1 MASWKQGLKHWNSG
15 VIEMRIGLK
24 TKIKKLEGKA
34 NMRFGT
40 RLAVEYECEAS
51 GAATCDIVRDW
62 LQGIPP
68 NEKTQQRAGKQP
80 SRPIFARKVI
90 AVPTFASDSA
100 WEAACLAQQKALQAV
115 CRSRTNEPAQ
125 IAPPSVGKSEA
136 FTEAAPLQPGTKRG
150 RFIEMSDGRRFD
162 RETGEFLEE
171 AAKALPAGGLKA
183 IYQH

>member
-1 MASWKQGLKHWNSG
+1 MQY
-15 VIEMRIGLK
+15 
-24 TKIKKLEGKA
+24 
-34 NMRFGT
+34 GT
-40 RLAVEYECEAS
+40 RIAVEYLADAS
-51 GAATCDIVRDW
+51 GAPADAFMRDW
-62 LQGIPP
+62 LSAPVGTV
-68 NEKTQQRAGKQP
+68 KAQQRADLAP
-80 SRPIFARKVI
+80 SRPIFARRVI
-90 AVPTFASDSA
+90 LVPTFSD

-125 IAPPSVGKSEA
+125 VAPPSVGKSEA

-150 RFIEMSDGRRFD
+150 RFIEMSDGRTFD

>member
-1 MASWKQGLKHWNSG
+1 MARFGLKN
-15 VIEMRIGLK
+15 RLA
-24 TKIKKLEGKA
+24 KLENK
-34 NMRFGT
+34 RFAEYGT
-40 RLAVEYECEAS
+40 QLAVEYECDAS
-51 GAATCDIVRDW
+51 GTPADAFMRDW
-62 LQGIPP
+62 LSGVAPTK
-68 NEKTQQRAGKQP
+68 KTQQRADLAP
-80 SRPIFARKVI
+80 SRPIFARRVI
-90 AVPTFASDSA
+90 LVPTFTD

-125 IAPPSVGKSEA
+125 IAPPSVGKSEV

-150 RFIEMSDGRRFD
+150 RFIEMSDGRTFD

>member
-1 MASWKQGLKHWNSG
+1 MARFGLKN
-15 VIEMRIGLK
+15 RLA
-24 TKIKKLEGKA
+24 KLENK
-34 NMRFGT
+34 RFAEYGT
-40 RLAVEYECEAS
+40 QLAVEYECDAS
-51 GAATCDIVRDW
+51 GTPTDAFMRDW
-62 LQGIPP
+62 LSGVAPAK
-68 NEKTQQRAGKQP
+68 KTQQRADLAP
-80 SRPIFARKVI
+80 SRPIFARRVI
-90 AVPTFASDSA
+90 LVPTFTD

-150 RFIEMSDGRRFD
+150 RFIEMSDGRTFD

>member
-1 MASWKQGLKHWNSG
+1 MARFGLKN
-15 VIEMRIGLK
+15 RLA
-24 TKIKKLEGKA
+24 KLENK
-34 NMRFGT
+34 RFAEYGT
-40 RLAVEYECEAS
+40 QLAVEYECDAS
-51 GAATCDIVRDW
+51 GTPADAFVRDW
-62 LQGIPP
+62 LSGVAPAK
-68 NEKTQQRAGKQP
+68 KTQQRADLAP
-80 SRPIFARKVI
+80 SRPIFARRVI
-90 AVPTFASDSA
+90 LVPTFSD

-150 RFIEMSDGRRFD
+150 RFIEMSDGRTFD

>member
-1 MASWKQGLKHWNSG
+1 
-15 VIEMRIGLK
+15 MRIGLK
-24 TKIKKLEGKA
+24 TKLKKLEGKA

-40 RLAVEYECEAS
+40 RLAVEYECDAS
-51 GAATCDIVRDW
+51 GAPTCDVVRDW
-62 LQGIPP
+62 LSGVTPAK
-68 NEKTQQRAGKQP
+68 KTQQRADLAP
-80 SRPIFARKVI
+80 SWPIFARKVV
-90 AVPTFASDSA
+90 AVPTFASDAA

-125 IAPPSVGKSEA
+125 VAPPSVGKAEA

-150 RFIEMSDGRRFD
+150 RFIEMSDGRTFD

>member
-1 MASWKQGLKHWNSG
+1 MARFGLKN
-15 VIEMRIGLK
+15 RLA
-24 TKIKKLEGKA
+24 KLENK
-34 NMRFGT
+34 RFAEYGT
-40 RLAVEYECEAS
+40 QLAVEYECDAS
-51 GAATCDIVRDW
+51 GTPADAFMRDW
-62 LQGIPP
+62 LSGVAPAK
-68 NEKTQQRAGKQP
+68 KTQQRADLAP
-80 SRPIFARKVI
+80 SRPIFARRVI
-90 AVPTFASDSA
+90 LVPTLSD

-125 IAPPSVGKSEA
+125 VAPPSVGKSEV

-150 RFIEMSDGRRFD
+150 RFIEMSDGRTFD

>member
-1 MASWKQGLKHWNSG
+1 MQY
-15 VIEMRIGLK
+15 
-24 TKIKKLEGKA
+24 
-34 NMRFGT
+34 GT
-40 RLAVEYECEAS
+40 RIAVEYLADAS
-51 GAATCDIVRDW
+51 GAPRCDVVRDW
-62 LQGIPP
+62 LQGVPP

-125 IAPPSVGKSEA
+125 LAPPSVGKSEA

-150 RFIEMSDGRRFD
+150 RFIELADGRTFD

-171 AAKALPAGGLKA
+171 AAKALPVGGLKS

>member
-1 MASWKQGLKHWNSG
+1 
-15 VIEMRIGLK
+15 MRIGLK
-24 TKIKKLEGKA
+24 TKLKKLEGKA

-40 RLAVEYECEAS
+40 RPAVEYECDAS
-51 GAATCDIVRDW
+51 GAATCDVVRDW

-68 NEKTQQRAGKQP
+68 SEKTQQRVGKQP
-80 SRPIFARKVI
+80 FRPIYARKVV

-125 IAPPSVGKSEA
+125 IAPPSVGKSEV

-150 RFIEMSDGRRFD
+150 RFIEMNDRTFD
-162 RETGEFLEE
+162 RETGKFLDEE
-171 AAKALPAGGLKA
+171 ANETPGGLKA
-183 IYQH
+183 IFKR

>member
-1 MASWKQGLKHWNSG
+1 
-15 VIEMRIGLK
+15 MRIGLK
-24 TKIKKLEGKA
+24 TKLKKLEGKA

-40 RLAVEYECEAS
+40 RLAVEYECDAS
-51 GAATCDIVRDW
+51 GAPADAFMRDW
-62 LQGIPP
+62 LSGVAPTK
-68 NEKTQQRAGKQP
+68 KTQQRADLAP
-80 SRPIFARKVI
+80 SRPIFARRVI
-90 AVPTFASDSA
+90 LVPTFSD

-125 IAPPSVGKSEA
+125 VAPPSVGKSEA

-150 RFIEMSDGRRFD
+150 RFIEMSDGRTFD

>member
-1 MASWKQGLKHWNSG
+1 MARFGLKN
-15 VIEMRIGLK
+15 RLA
-24 TKIKKLEGKA
+24 KLENK
-34 NMRFGT
+34 RFAEYGT
-40 RLAVEYECEAS
+40 QLAVEYECDAS
-51 GAATCDIVRDW
+51 GTPIDAFMRDW
-62 LQGIPP
+62 LSGVAPAK
-68 NEKTQQRAGKQP
+68 KTQQRADLAP
-80 SRPIFARKVI
+80 SRPIFARRVI
-90 AVPTFASDSA
+90 LVPTFSD

-125 IAPPSVGKSEA
+125 VAPPSVGKSEA

-150 RFIEMSDGRRFD
+150 RFIEMSDGRTFD

>member
-1 MASWKQGLKHWNSG
+1 MARFGLKN
-15 VIEMRIGLK
+15 RLA
-24 TKIKKLEGKA
+24 KLENK
-34 NMRFGT
+34 RFAEYGT
-40 RLAVEYECEAS
+40 QLAVEYECDAS
-51 GAATCDIVRDW
+51 GTPADAFMRDW
-62 LQGIPP
+62 LSGVAPAK
-68 NEKTQQRAGKQP
+68 KTQQRADLTP
-80 SRPIFARKVI
+80 SRPIFARRVI
-90 AVPTFASDSA
+90 LVPTFTD

-125 IAPPSVGKSEA
+125 IAPPSVGKSEV

-150 RFIEMSDGRRFD
+150 RFIEMSDGRTFD

>member
-1 MASWKQGLKHWNSG
+1 MARFGLKN
-15 VIEMRIGLK
+15 RLA
-24 TKIKKLEGKA
+24 KLENK
-34 NMRFGT
+34 RFAEYGT
-40 RLAVEYECEAS
+40 QLAVEYECDAS
-51 GAATCDIVRDW
+51 GTATDALMRDW
-62 LQGIPP
+62 LSGVAPAK
-68 NEKTQQRAGKQP
+68 KTQQRADLAP
-80 SRPIFARKVI
+80 FRPIFARRVI
-90 AVPTFASDSA
+90 LVPTFSD

-125 IAPPSVGKSEA
+125 VAPPSVGKSEA

-150 RFIEMSDGRRFD
+150 RFIELADGRTFD

>member
-1 MASWKQGLKHWNSG
+1 
-15 VIEMRIGLK
+15 MRIGLK
-24 TKIKKLEGKA
+24 TKLKKLEGKA

-40 RLAVEYECEAS
+40 RLAVEYECDAS
-51 GAATCDIVRDW
+51 GAPTCDVVRDW
-62 LQGIPP
+62 LLGVSPAK
-68 NEKTQQRAGKQP
+68 KTQQRADLPP
-80 SRPIFARKVI
+80 SRSVFARRVI
-90 AVPTFASDSA
+90 LVPTFTD

-150 RFIEMSDGRRFD
+150 RFIEMSDGRTFD

>member
-1 MASWKQGLKHWNSG
+1 MARFGLKN
-15 VIEMRIGLK
+15 RLA
-24 TKIKKLEGKA
+24 KLENK
-34 NMRFGT
+34 RFAEYGT
-40 RLAVEYECEAS
+40 QLAVEYECDAS
-51 GAATCDIVRDW
+51 GTPADAFMRDW
-62 LQGIPP
+62 LSGVAPAK
-68 NEKTQQRAGKQP
+68 KTHRRADLAP
-80 SRPIFARKVI
+80 SRPIFARRVI
-90 AVPTFASDSA
+90 LVPTFSD

-125 IAPPSVGKSEA
+125 VAPPSVGKSEA

-150 RFIEMSDGRRFD
+150 RFIEMSDGRTFD

>member
-1 MASWKQGLKHWNSG
+1 
-15 VIEMRIGLK
+15 MRIGLK
-24 TKIKKLEGKA
+24 TKLKKLEGKA

-40 RLAVEYECEAS
+40 RLAVEYECDAS
-51 GAATCDIVRDW
+51 GTPTDAFMRGW
-62 LQGIPP
+62 LSGVAPAK
-68 NEKTQQRAGKQP
+68 KTQQRADLAP
-80 SRPIFARKVI
+80 SRPIFARRVI
-90 AVPTFASDSA
+90 LVPTFSD

-125 IAPPSVGKSEA
+125 VAPPSVGKSEA

-150 RFIEMSDGRRFD
+150 RFIEMSDGRTFD

>member
-1 MASWKQGLKHWNSG
+1 MARFGLKN
-15 VIEMRIGLK
+15 RLA
-24 TKIKKLEGKA
+24 KLENKWFA
-34 NMRFGT
+34 EYGT
-40 RLAVEYECEAS
+40 QLAVEYECDAS
-51 GAATCDIVRDW
+51 GTPIDAFMRDW
-62 LQGIPP
+62 LSGIAPAK
-68 NEKTQQRAGKQP
+68 KTQQRADLAP
-80 SRPIFARKVI
+80 SRPIFARRVI
-90 AVPTFASDSA
+90 LVPTFTD

>member
-1 MASWKQGLKHWNSG
+1 MARFGLKN
-15 VIEMRIGLK
+15 RLA
-24 TKIKKLEGKA
+24 KLENK
-34 NMRFGT
+34 RFAEYGT
-40 RLAVEYECEAS
+40 QLAVEYECDAS
-51 GAATCDIVRDW
+51 GTPTDPFMRDW
-62 LQGIPP
+62 LSGVTPAK
-68 NEKTQQRAGKQP
+68 KTQQRADLAP
-80 SRPIFARKVI
+80 SRPIFARRVI
-90 AVPTFASDSA
+90 LVPTFTD

-150 RFIEMSDGRRFD
+150 RFIEMSDGRTFD

>member
-1 MASWKQGLKHWNSG
+1 
-15 VIEMRIGLK
+15 MRIGLK

-40 RLAVEYECEAS
+40 RLAVEYEVDAS
-51 GAATCDIVRDW
+51 GTPTDPFMRDW
-62 LQGIPP
+62 LSGVAPAK
-68 NEKTQQRAGKQP
+68 KTQQRADLTP
-80 SRPIFARKVI
+80 SRPIYARRVI
-90 AVPTFASDSA
+90 LVPTFASDAA
-100 WEAACLAQQKALQAV
+100 WEAALLKHQNELVALA
-115 CRSRTNEPAQ
+115 RSRTKEPTQ
-125 IAPPSVGKSEA
+125 IAPPSVGKSEV

-150 RFIEMSDGRRFD
+150 RFIEMSDGRTFD